1 MTRCCRTLNR
11 IQSRI
16 YRTAFY
22 SNENILVCAPTGAG
36 KTNIAMIAIL
46 REVAANMQQGQI
58 QRHAFKIVYVAPM
71 KALAAEQTA
80 TFSRRLADLGVHAP
94 PFALFLSVRKVL
106 VHSQHAAG
114 PDPAKC
120 PRDKVCTHV
129 PMKELAAGQTA
140 TFSRRPLICMRSRML
155 SPAQSIGS

>member
-1 MTRCCRTLNR
+1 MTCCCRTLNR

-80 TFSRRLADLGVHAP
+80 TFSRRLADLG
-94 PFALFLSVRKVL
+94 
-106 VHSQHAAG
+106 AG
-114 PDPAKC
+114 PLSDVFPDSCCVAMQKSSRELLLYCYPVDKRPCSLAK
-120 PRDKVCTHV
+120 VQTLFV
-129 PMKELAAGQTA
+129 PGACASFWALCLT
-140 TFSRRPLICMRSRML
+140 
-155 SPAQSIGS
+155 

>member
-1 MTRCCRTLNR
+1 MALHATTLPVPLSLEYHFACYCRTLNR

-46 REVAANMQQGQI
+46 REVAANMQQGLI

-80 TFSRRLADLGVHAP
+80 TFSRRLADLGAP
-94 PFALFLSVRKVL
+94 PLPIHPNIEIGL
-106 VHSQHAAG
+106 HG
-114 PDPAKC
+114 PAEEC
-120 PRDKVCTHV
+120 
-129 PMKELAAGQTA
+129 
-140 TFSRRPLICMRSRML
+140 S
-155 SPAQSIGS
+155 